1 MIDNSILIAPLMGGV
16 IGYITNDIAIRML
29 FRPRTAKYICGW
41 HIPFTPGIIPKGKG
55 RLADSIGKTISEN
68 LMNKE
73 VLENHLLSDEMV
85 DKVRSFVEEFVEKQ
99 KVNEETVREFLGHY
113 LTEEEINS
121 IASNINRSLT
131 QQLQSKLSDPAVG
144 NKVAELAMNFVSK
157 KLNSEGAQVLLGGLG
172 GMLGGLPGMIA
183 GPAIAKLL
191 DMLRDPAKD
200 FLADNINTMLRNN
213 GSEIVSGMV
222 SGEVTSF
229 LDKKVCI
236 LLEGHDEQLAQ
247 VVNTI
252 ENLYRT
258 IIKEHLPRILA
269 SVDISK
275 IVHDRIMEMDVK
287 ETEKMVLAMMSKE
300 LGAIVWLGALLGVIM
315 GSINIIF
322 K

>member
-1 MIDNSILIAPLMGGV
+1 MIDYSILIAPLIGGV

-55 RLADSIGKTISEN
+55 RLADSIGKIISEN

-73 VLENHLLSDEMV
+73 VLEDHLLSDEMV
-85 DKVRSFVEEFVEKQ
+85 GKVRSFVEEFIEQQ
-99 KVNEETVREFLGHY
+99 KVNVETVREFLGHY
-113 LTEEEINS
+113 LTEDEINA
-121 IASNINRSLT
+121 IADNVNDSLT
-131 QQLQSKLSDPAVG
+131 QQMQSKLSDLAVG
-144 NKVAELAMNFVSK
+144 NKVAELAMNFVSN
-157 KLNSEGAQVLLGGLG
+157 KLNSEGAQVLLGGVG
-172 GMLGGLPGMIA
+172 GMFGGIPGMLA

-213 GSEIVSGMV
+213 GSEIVSNMV
-222 SGEVTSF
+222 GDEVNSF

-247 VVNTI
+247 IVTTI

-287 ETEKMVLAMMSKE
+287 ETEQMVLAMMSKE

-315 GSINIIF
+315 GSINIF
-322 K
+322 V

>member
-1 MIDNSILIAPLMGGV
+1 MIDYSILIAPLMGGV

-41 HIPFTPGIIPKGKG
+41 HVPFTPGIIPKGKG
-55 RLADSIGKTISEN
+55 RLADSIGKIISEN

-73 VLENHLLSDEMV
+73 VLENHLLSDGMV
-85 DKVRSFVEEFVEKQ
+85 GKARSFVEEFIEKQ
-99 KVNEETVREFLGHY
+99 KTNEETVREFLCHY

-121 IASNINRSLT
+121 IADNVNHSLT
-131 QQLQSKLSDPAVG
+131 QQMQSKLSDPSVG
-144 NKVAELAMNFVSK
+144 NKVAELAMDFVSN
-157 KLNSEGAQVLLGGLG
+157 KLNSEGVQVLLGGLG

-191 DMLRDPAKD
+191 DMLREPAKG
-200 FLADNINTMLRNN
+200 FLADNINTMLQNN
-213 GSEIVSGMV
+213 GSEMV
-222 SGEVTSF
+222 SNMVDDEVTSC
-229 LDKKVCI
+229 LDKKVCV
-236 LLEGHDEQLAQ
+236 LLEGHDDQLAQ
-247 VVNTI
+247 IVNTI
-252 ENLYRT
+252 EALYRT
-258 IIKEHLPRILA
+258 IIREHLPRILA

-287 ETEKMVLAMMSKE
+287 ETEKMVLSMMSKE

>member
-1 MIDNSILIAPLMGGV
+1 MGGV

-55 RLADSIGKTISEN
+55 RLADSIGKIISEN

-85 DKVRSFVEEFVEKQ
+85 GKVRSFVEEFIEQQ
-99 KVNEETVREFLGHY
+99 KVNEETVRELLGHN
-113 LTEEEINS
+113 LTEDEISS
-121 IASNINRSLT
+121 IAENVNHSLT
-131 QQLQSKLSDPAVG
+131 QQMQSKLSDPAVG
-144 NKVAELAMNFVSK
+144 NKVAELAMNFVSN
-157 KLNSEGAQVLLGGLG
+157 KLNSEGAQVLLGGVG
-172 GMLGGLPGMIA
+172 GMFGGIPGMLA

-213 GSEIVSGMV
+213 GSEIVSNMV
-222 SGEVTSF
+222 GDEVNSF

-247 VVNTI
+247 IVNTV

-258 IIKEHLPRILA
+258 IIKEHLPRILT

-315 GSINIIF
+315 GSINIF
-322 K
+322 V